1 MTVFVLGEL
10 DETYEDVSLPELER
24 IQQLCAAIKG

>member
-10 DETYEDVSLPELER
+10 DETYEDVSLSGLER
-24 IQQLCAAIKG
+24 IQQLCATVK